1 MNFPKSQ
8 AEWEAFL
15 PGRFDRKAII
25 AHLTKEK
32 EARNHFLE
40 IILLK
45 HDYAWRAAWLL
56 RNALQPG
63 DNYEQ
68 FIEHAITILP
78 SLKDGHQREILKL
91 FEHLQID
98 ETIEGSLFDV
108 CMTIWE
114 SPGKIPSTRMTAFLF
129 ILETVKKYPELKSEL
144 DHLTQNHYMETLS
157 PGVKRVLEKRIKA
170 YNQSSTT

>member
-15 PGRFDRKAII
+15 HGRFDRKAII
-25 AHLTKEK
+25 AHLKKEK
-32 EARNHFLE
+32 EARDHFLE
-40 IILLK
+40 ISLLK
-45 HDYAWRAAWLL
+45 DDYAWRAAWLL
-56 RNALQPG
+56 KNALHPR

-68 FIEHAITILP
+68 FIERAITVLP

-91 FEHLQID
+91 FENLQIQ
-98 ETIEGSLFDV
+98 ESSEGPIFDI
-108 CMTIWE
+108 CMGIWE

-129 ILETVKKYPELKSEL
+129 ILETVKKYPALKSEL

-157 PGVKRVLEKRIKA
+157 PGVKRVLEKRIKVLK
-170 YNQSSTT
+170 QL